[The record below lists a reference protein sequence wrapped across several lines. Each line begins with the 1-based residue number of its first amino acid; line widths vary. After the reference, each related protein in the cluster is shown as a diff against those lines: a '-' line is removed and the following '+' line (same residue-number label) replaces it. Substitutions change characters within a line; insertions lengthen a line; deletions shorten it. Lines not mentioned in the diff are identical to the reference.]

1 MKKVV
6 MTDSWAPKRR
16 CWRPRQR
23 PSLEEIFKNISR
35 DGGLLAGMPTSAN
48 QNLQVHRLA
57 NQLNMVV
64 FYNRIN
70 ILKKSEL

>member
-6 MTDSWAPKRR
+6 LTDGWAPKRL

-23 PSLEEIFKNISR
+23 TSLEEIFKNISR
-35 DGGLLAGMPTSAN
+35 DGGLLAGMPTAAN

-57 NQLNMVV
+57 NQLNMLV
-64 FYNRIN
+64 FYDIIN
-70 ILKKSEL
+70 TLKQSEL